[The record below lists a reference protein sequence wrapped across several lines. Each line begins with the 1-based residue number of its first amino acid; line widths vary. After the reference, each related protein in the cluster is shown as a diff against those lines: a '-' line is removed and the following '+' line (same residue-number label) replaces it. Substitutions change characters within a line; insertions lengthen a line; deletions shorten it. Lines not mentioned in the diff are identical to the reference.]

1 MGSARLPAARCSRR
15 AGATGKALVV
25 HPLVSFLQVAQRD
38 CQRFSHEVAVWK
50 PAKAKARRGALDRVV
65 AASPAAA
72 RAAGLASI
80 T

>member
-38 CQRFSHEVAVWK
+38 QRFSHEVAVWK

-72 RAAGLASI
+72 RAGGLASI